1 MLLAIPF
8 PSIDPILVSFGP
20 FVVRWYALAYIAGL
34 VIGWR
39 LLRRRAAASQ
49 EDINEEHIDD
59 LLVWT
64 TLGVIIGG
72 RVGYIL
78 FYNFSYYAAH
88 PSEILAVWRGGMA
101 FHGGLLGVAVAGWI
115 FCRRRGL
122 KPMVVG
128 DLMACAAP
136 VGLFFGRIA
145 NFINGELFG
154 RVTDVPWAVVFPRG
168 GPEPRHASQIYEAIL
183 EGAVLFIIL
192 NLMWRSENIRN
203 RPGVLTGVFI
213 AGYAVARGI
222 VEMFRQPDA
231 YLGFLALGGT
241 MGQWL
246 SLPMFLIGAG
256 FIVWGW
262 RRG

>member
-1 MLLAIPF
+1 MYLTGLLIAWKGLRWSNAQRHGL
-8 PSIDPILVSFGP
+8 SITLE
-20 FVVRWYALAYIAGL
+20 
-34 VIGWR
+34 
-39 LLRRRAAASQ
+39 Q
-49 EDINEEHIDD
+49 IDD
-59 LLVWT
+59 LIFYCAVGLI
-64 TLGVIIGG
+64 LGG
-72 RVGYIL
+72 RVGYML
-78 FYNFSYYAAH
+78 FYNFD
-88 PSEILAVWRGGMA
+88 ILARDPLALFKVWQGGMS
-101 FHGGLLGVAVAGWI
+101 FHGGLLGGIIGLYLYSKKQSFSFILILDCVAPWV
-115 FCRRRGL
+115 
-122 KPMVVG
+122 P
-128 DLMACAAP
+128 P
-136 VGLFFGRIA
+136 GLFFGRLG

-231 YLGFLALGGT
+231 HLGFLALGGT